1 MKKILLIITT
11 LFISCEKRE
20 ILKNDIIS
28 SEKIMGIEFSSSE
41 RDSLLNTVSRRLDQ
55 YRTLR
60 EIDIPNNIS
69 FPLFYDPLPVGM
81 NIPTGKD
88 IFEFREIKT
97 LRPKNLE
104 KCAFMTIPQLA
115 YLIRTKQVSSEELT
129 RMYLDRLKRYQN
141 DLQCTVTLTESLA
154 IEQARKA

>member
-69 FPLFYDPLPVGM
+69 FPLFYDPIPV
-81 NIPTGKD
+81 
-88 IFEFREIKT
+88 
-97 LRPKNLE
+97 
-104 KCAFMTIPQLA
+104 
-115 YLIRTKQVSSEELT
+115 
-129 RMYLDRLKRYQN
+129 
-141 DLQCTVTLTESLA
+141 
-154 IEQARKA
+154 